1 MLFKCI
7 ASLNYSTYLEE
18 TLSYQRIE
26 RLQDI
31 ERSTFFKIMN
41 ATQPAFYLRL
51 RRSRGTF
58 TKDELDAIYRL
69 KELKLIEEGQD
80 KKRSFLGKDI
90 FYELTT
96 SGLFYIFTN
105 QLSYPPSLLAR
116 YNQNVILDTLLF
128 PYFELE
134 SIERATSGFYHVIT
148 QYLHDCC
155 ITTSQRIDSVK
166 KAGAVTSNAHLK
178 NGNERHIKLL
188 ESDLQWQAKLMGF
201 KLGLTYAES
210 NILLMANSEEGATDN
225 SRVALYELESKMKLS
240 LSKDK
245 RFMQFLEM
253 VHSDFN
259 CGYKELTE
267 LQKKEQSGF

>member
-1 MLFKCI
+1 MLFKYI
-7 ASLNYSTYLEE
+7 ASLNYSAYLEE

-31 ERSTFFKIMN
+31 ERTAFFKIMN

-51 RRSRGTF
+51 RRSRGAF
-58 TKDELDAIYRL
+58 TKDELDAIRRL

-80 KKRSFLGKDI
+80 KKRSFLGKEI

-96 SGLFYIFTN
+96 HGIFYIFTN

-116 YNQNVILDTLLF
+116 YNQNVILETLLF
-128 PYFELE
+128 PYFEVE
-134 SIERATSGFYHVIT
+134 TIERATSGFYQVIT

-155 ITTSQRIDSVK
+155 IKTSQRIDSIT
-166 KAGAVTSNAHLK
+166 KAGPIASDVLLK
-178 NGNERHIKLL
+178 NRNERYTKLL

-201 KLGLTYAES
+201 RLGLTYAES

-225 SRVALYELESKMKLS
+225 SRVALYELETKMKLS
-240 LSKDK
+240 LSRDK
-245 RFMQFLEM
+245 RFMQFLKM
-253 VHSDFN
+253 VHTDFD
-259 CGYKELTE
+259 CGYKEMTE
-267 LQKKEQSGF
+267 LQKK